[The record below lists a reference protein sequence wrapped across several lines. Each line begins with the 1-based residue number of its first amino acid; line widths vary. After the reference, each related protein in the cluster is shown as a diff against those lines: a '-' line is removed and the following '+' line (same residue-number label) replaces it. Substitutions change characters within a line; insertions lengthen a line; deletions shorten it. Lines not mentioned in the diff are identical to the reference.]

1 MSGDANTL
9 YKLIILYFLSKVDY
23 PLTNA
28 EISGFLLEREYTNY
42 FTIQE
47 VISDLLD
54 SEFINSTQIRNSS
67 YFEITPAGKE
77 TLSYFG
83 NQISD
88 SIKAEI
94 EQFLKENNYKL
105 RSESSVPAEYYETK
119 KGEYTVHLRII
130 ERESTLLDLSYIVP
144 SESKAIE
151 ICDKWKERNEEVY
164 TTLFDLRVR
173 HE

>member
-54 SEFINSTQIRNSS
+54 SELISRTQIRNSS
-67 YFEITPAGKE
+67 YFQLTPEGKE
-77 TLSYFG
+77 TLSYFD
-83 NQISD
+83 NEISD
-88 SIKAEI
+88 SIKEEI
-94 EQFLKENNYKL
+94 NQFLRENSYKL
-105 RSESSVPAEYYETK
+105 RSESSTPA
-119 KGEYTVHLRII
+119 
-130 ERESTLLDLSYIVP
+130 
-144 SESKAIE
+144 
-151 ICDKWKERNEEVY
+151 
-164 TTLFDLRVR
+164 
-173 HE
+173 

>member
-54 SEFINSTQIRNSS
+54 SEFISSTQIRNSS
-67 YFEITPAGKE
+67 YFKITPAGKE

-83 NQISD
+83 GQISD

-94 EQFLKENNYKL
+94 EAFLKENNYKL
-105 RSESSVPAEYYETK
+105 RNESSVTAEYFETK
-119 KGEYTVHLRII
+119 KGEYCVRLKVI
-130 ERESTLLDLSYIVP
+130 ERESTLLDLTYAVP
-144 SESKAIE
+144 SESVAIK
-151 ICDKWKERNEEVY
+151 ICDSWKERNEEIY
-164 TTLFDLRVR
+164 TTLFDLLVR

>member
-54 SEFINSTQIRNSS
+54 SEFISSTQIRNSS
-67 YFEITPAGKE
+67 YFQLTPAGRE
-77 TLSYFG
+77 TLSYFDS
-83 NQISD
+83 QISD
-88 SIKAEI
+88 QIKDEI
-94 EQFLKENNYKL
+94 EAFLKENSYKL
-105 RSESSVPAEYYETK
+105 RSETSTPAEYFETK
-119 KGEYTVHLRII
+119 KGEYTVHLKII

-151 ICDKWKERNEEVY
+151 ICDNWKNRNEEVY
-164 TTLFDLRVR
+164 STLFDLLVLR
-173 HE
+173 

>member
-54 SEFINSTQIRNSS
+54 SELISSTQIRNSS
-67 YFEITPAGKE
+67 YFQLTPAGKE
-77 TLSYFG
+77 TLSYFD
-83 NQISD
+83 NEISD
-88 SIKAEI
+88 SIKSEI
-94 EQFLKENNYKL
+94 DQFLRENSYKL
-105 RSESSVPAEYYETK
+105 RSEYQSPAEYYETK
-119 KGEYTVHLRII
+119 KGEYTVRLRII
-130 ERESTLLDLSYIVP
+130 EGESTLLDLSYVVP

-151 ICDKWKERNEEVY
+151 ICDGWSKNNEKIY
-164 TTLFDLRVR
+164 TTLFDLLVR
-173 HE
+173 NV